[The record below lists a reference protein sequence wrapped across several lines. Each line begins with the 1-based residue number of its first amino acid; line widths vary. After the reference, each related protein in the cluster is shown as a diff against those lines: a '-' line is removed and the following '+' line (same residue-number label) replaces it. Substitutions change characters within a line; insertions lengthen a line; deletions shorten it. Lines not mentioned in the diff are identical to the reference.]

1 MQLRFMA
8 FLLTVIGMML
18 STNGLIDTLVV
29 RNLFVADQS
38 ALVDIQRSALDTQPV
53 DGNAT
58 KGCEE
63 PTSPE
68 EDSCDMKIRRVLAT
82 VVRYE
87 FFVPEKAGSDRLI
100 SALGHGTVKDGR
112 YLVVHNHFGVDLARF
127 ESGIQDALLSMHN
140 GIGDLFLWDR
150 SPRFTV
156 VIEEMEALVLDFGVD
171 DDGRGFFESKGIQSA
186 AFQDWQ
192 LKELKASQ
200 SIAQVIWDGSRSD
213 IVWTSIEE
221 VIVNDGT
228 PRIVLANSLLH
239 GASGGGVFM
248 DGAHIGVNWESGKH
262 LDETGAVIEEFS
274 TAALNSTALVEATS

>member
-1 MQLRFMA
+1 MQLRFLV

-18 STNGLIDTLVV
+18 STNGLIDILVV
-29 RNLFVADQS
+29 RSLFVADQS
-38 ALVDIQRSALDTQPV
+38 ALVDIHRSALDTQPV
-53 DGNAT
+53 DNNGSMQC
-58 KGCEE
+58 KE

-68 EDSCDMKIRRVLAT
+68 EDSCDMKVRRMLAT

-140 GIGDLFLWDR
+140 GIGDLFLWDENAR
-150 SPRFTV
+150 LSIV
-156 VIEEMEALVLDFGVD
+156 LEETEALVLDFGLD
-171 DDGRGFFESKGIQSA
+171 SDGRGFFESKSIQSA
-186 AFQDWQ
+186 AFDTWQ
-192 LKELKASQ
+192 NTELEIGQ
-200 SIAQVIWDGSRSD
+200 SVAQVFWDGQRSG
-213 IVWTSIEE
+213 IAWTSIEE

-228 PRIVLANSLLH
+228 PRIVLANPLLH

-248 DGAHIGVNWESGKH
+248 NGAHIGVNWESGKH

-274 TAALNSTALVEATS
+274 TAALNSTALVDIG